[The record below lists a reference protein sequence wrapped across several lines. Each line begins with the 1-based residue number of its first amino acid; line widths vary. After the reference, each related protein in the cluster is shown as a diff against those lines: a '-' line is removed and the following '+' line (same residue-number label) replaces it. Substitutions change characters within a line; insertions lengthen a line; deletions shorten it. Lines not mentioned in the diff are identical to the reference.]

1 MSRKKKW
8 LIGIAAAAMLGIFA
22 LVVAASILARR
33 FEPYVRE
40 QAIEYLQKRFDSDV
54 ELASLPV
61 HLPKTSPL
69 RLLLTKGRG
78 TLARVDAGRNLVAP
92 QGPPGCAADVPH

>member
-1 MSRKKKW
+1 MDRKKRW
-8 LIGIAAAAMLGIFA
+8 LIGIAAAVMLGILA
-22 LVVAASILARR
+22 LVVAASVLARR

-54 ELASLPV
+54 DLAALHV

-78 TLARVDAGRNLVAP
+78 TLVLVE
-92 QGPPGCAADVPH
+92 GEGISLRHRSRRDVP